1 MKRDGGAVLHTSAW
15 SAWSVS
21 PSHSW
26 RKAWALRLIANIYT
40 KIYIRIFTISHFW
53 SLWKKSQ
60 SGSQWLIKFI
70 LQLKSLTIT
79 STTLVWVSDCSS
91 SSFARPLWNVIVLVL
106 LVLLDLFHLLQ
117 RHLHP
122 PIHTHTHT
130 QRPAACV
137 EKYRHPGGGSLSGS
151 CCLRLGC
158 SSLPDMDVSGLSVN

>member
-1 MKRDGGAVLHTSAW
+1 MCETW
-15 SAWSVS
+15 
-21 PSHSW
+21 W
-26 RKAWALRLIANIYT
+26 RCRAAHISMISMISITVAFMEEGVGFEVDCQYIYKNIYS
-40 KIYIRIFTISHFW
+40 IFTISHFW
-53 SLWKKSQ
+53 SH

-70 LQLKSLTIT
+70 IQLKSLTIT